1 VRIWT
6 AVRCAHWSPVSDEAA
21 VRLAQGG
28 LLRAEDV
35 DPAERPGAAL
45 ALLGEGAGL
54 PRWARALRSGPVPGP
69 PRETGRLLAMIDR
82 HGHRVA
88 AMVATNP
95 DASPAVLERPAQG
108 PSPARKALR

>member
-54 PRWARALRSGPVPGP
+54 PRWARDFAADTCL
-69 PRETGRLLAMIDR
+69 D
-82 HGHRVA
+82 HR
-88 AMVATNP
+88 
-95 DASPAVLERPAQG
+95 ERPAG
-108 PSPARKALR
+108 CSP

>member
-1 VRIWT
+1 VRIGT

-54 PRWARALRSGPVPGP
+54 SRWARDFAADPCL
-69 PRETGRLLAMIDR
+69 D
-82 HGHRVA
+82 HR
-88 AMVATNP
+88 
-95 DASPAVLERPAQG
+95 ERPAG
-108 PSPARKALR
+108 CSP